1 MEYSPQRPSAATP
14 QPKLGL
20 SRAKTQRPQRSEN
33 NGEKFSK
40 IIHLFPPNLA
50 CFAPWRE
57 SIPRVRVFQITGKF
71 ARAAQTFKHSST
83 RFFPDCAGKKRFAC
97 RRTAATET
105 RNISRKDA
113 KAAKVGK
120 NGENH
125 LREYFTF
132 PSELGAF
139 APWREEF
146 PNPRTFDFRNI

>member
-1 MEYSPQRPSAATP
+1 VALA
-14 QPKLGL
+14 
-20 SRAKTQRPQRSEN
+20 
-33 NGEKFSK
+33 GEK
-40 IIHLFPPNLA
+40 L
-50 CFAPWRE
+50 E
-57 SIPRVRVFQITGKF
+57 SVAIV
-71 ARAAQTFKHSST
+71 SLL
-83 RFFPDCAGKKRFAC
+83 PDCIVLHAFPQTALGKRGSPC

-105 RNISRKDA
+105 RNFSRKDA

-146 PNPRTFDFRNI
+146 PNPRTLDFRNI